1 MNFSLEPNIILDNI
15 ENKILN
21 RMTKTELSKKLKI
34 RPQSLVAILKNLKLG
49 GDCRISTL
57 KKIAAAGEIKCEEL
71 LVKN

>member
-1 MNFSLEPNIILDNI
+1 MNFSLESDVILKNI

-21 RMTKTELSKKLKI
+21 RMSKTELSKKLQI

-49 GDCRISTL
+49 GDCKISTL